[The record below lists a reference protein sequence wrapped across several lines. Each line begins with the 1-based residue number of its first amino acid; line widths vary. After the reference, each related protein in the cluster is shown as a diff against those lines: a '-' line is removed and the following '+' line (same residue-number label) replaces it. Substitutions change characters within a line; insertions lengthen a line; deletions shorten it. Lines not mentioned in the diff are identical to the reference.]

1 MQHEPRDV
9 SYLWD
14 MLQASRDALDF
25 TRGVTL
31 EAFLRD
37 RQLQLARPL

>member
-14 MLQASRDALDF
+14 ILQASRDALDF

-31 EAFLRD
+31 EASRQDRKLQRSGLR
-37 RQLQLARPL
+37 

>member
-1 MQHEPRDV
+1 MKHEPRDL

-14 MLQASRDALDF
+14 MLQALRDALDF

-31 EAFLRD
+31 DAFLRD
-37 RQLQLARPL
+37 RQLQRDRPL